1 MPDGTPPR
9 PSVDPDLLQLLKLMS
24 LRSEVIDER
33 LYGSVGG
40 RPEIEE
46 VPSAAASALDQWVEA
61 HVREEEQSLAA
72 PEEPDEADPERVEN
86 APESEPAIQTLEAD
100 ELLAGG
106 SSPLGEVEDATI
118 ARHQPAGE
126 ADEPFQVAEGDQLP
140 SSESEPLAGEGRPE
154 DFQALLNNRSLD
166 ESEAD
171 DQDVPLLPAEGD
183 VKLQARTG
191 AVIGAEFKGK
201 STLAG
206 AGGIYCLIQRFDLPV
221 GTGVKLTLTGPQGK
235 AFEVADAV
243 VKRVRKAPG
252 ESAEVQLGFD
262 APNEDFEDF
271 VANHFGAKPG
281 RFSLFGRWR

>member
-1 MPDGTPPR
+1 
-9 PSVDPDLLQLLKLMS
+9 MS
-24 LRSEVIDER
+24 ASM
-33 LYGSVGG
+33 
-40 RPEIEE
+40 
-46 VPSAAASALDQWVEA
+46 AA
-61 HVREEEQSLAA
+61 
-72 PEEPDEADPERVEN
+72 
-86 APESEPAIQTLEAD
+86 
-100 ELLAGG
+100 LAGG
-106 SSPLGEVEDATI
+106 RRSKKFHRPRPRLWTNGLKLTFARRSSRWLRLKSPT
-118 ARHQPAGE
+118 R
-126 ADEPFQVAEGDQLP
+126 P

-154 DFQALLNNRSLD
+154 DFQALLNNCSLD